1 MESQLRTASFLAHLL
16 DNKFVL
22 FGRRFGLNGILG
34 IIPVVGDT
42 VSTMLSFY
50 IVFIGLQMQLPA
62 SKIFQMLWNV
72 FVNFGIGL
80 IPIAGDYV
88 DFFHKAN
95 LKNVR
100 ILEDY
105 AKEHHVIEGEIINSA
120 SLR

>member
-1 MESQLRTASFLAHLL
+1 MENHLKTASFLAHLL

-34 IIPVVGDT
+34 LIPAVGDAL
-42 VSTMLSFY
+42 STFLSLY
-50 IVFIGLQMQLPA
+50 IVLLGMQMRLPVT
-62 SKIFQMLWNV
+62 KIFQMLWNV

-105 AKEHHVIEGEIINSA
+105 VKEHHVIEGEILGQISP
-120 SLR
+120 R